1 MFRLNRLFSGKTAA
15 KQRNAVSA
23 HPSVAARIRR
33 RELSMLQRGIVY
45 KDLILIKYIWLKS
58 HHFSQFQL
66 YNSVTSVE
74 GKVLRNPR
82 LTWTLLLNMILNLV
96 PLCAEIIW
104 VHHYTWVYHA
114 GDQTQ
119 VFGHAMEVPNQLFHP
134 PPQSW
139 GRGFVKKQTNKQTRF
154 VCVKY
159 AYMHF
164 PKKMSRIYTHTHTN
178 KRAGQWWFTP
188 LIPALGGQR

>member
-104 VHHYTWVYHA
+104 VHHYTWVISCWGSDPGLCVCWKARYCIIFFF
-114 GDQTQ
+114 TL
-119 VFGHAMEVPNQLFHP
+119 VFFQF
-134 PPQSW
+134 
-139 GRGFVKKQTNKQTRF
+139 
-154 VCVKY
+154 
-159 AYMHF
+159 
-164 PKKMSRIYTHTHTN
+164 
-178 KRAGQWWFTP
+178 
-188 LIPALGGQR
+188 